1 VKNDTRE
8 QEERGQA
15 TRTHMSTV
23 IVIELSAVMVEQEYL
38 NKEQVEQ
45 CSSEEHPQILVSKS
59 TMAARYYTHPP
70 STPF

>member
-1 VKNDTRE
+1 
-8 QEERGQA
+8 
-15 TRTHMSTV
+15 MSTV